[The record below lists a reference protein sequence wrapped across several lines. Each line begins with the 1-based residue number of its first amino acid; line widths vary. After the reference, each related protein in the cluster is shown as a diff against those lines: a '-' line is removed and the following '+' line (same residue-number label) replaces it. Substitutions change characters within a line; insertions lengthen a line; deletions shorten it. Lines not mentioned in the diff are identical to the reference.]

1 MVLRPGGFERAAS
14 EHGFWLIR
22 NPARVMTCSGGVELN
37 EMPAAMEARFV
48 VVVVNGDFGA
58 DWVAVIVVF
67 AGVWLIWLVWLLIYV
82 DTMELEAK
90 KMESM
95 TGVKG
100 TD

>member
-1 MVLRPGGFERAAS
+1 M
-14 EHGFWLIR
+14 
-22 NPARVMTCSGGVELN
+22 
-37 EMPAAMEARFV
+37 

-58 DWVAVIVVF
+58 DWVAMIVVF

-82 DTMELEAK
+82 GTMELEAK